1 MRREI
6 FLKALAAL
14 AACGS
19 VPVSARPAANLRMLV
34 PADVG
39 TGWDTTGRAL
49 GRALQEAGVASRV
62 TYENKG
68 GAAGTLGLAQFING
82 AKGDAGALM
91 VMGSSMLGAII
102 AGRPPVHLAQ
112 ATPVARISTESSVL
126 VLPVNSRFTSM
137 ADVIAQLKKDPAS
150 VKWGGGARGSSGH
163 IGAALI
169 AAQVGVDPSRLR
181 YFAFRSARDAT
192 AAMLGA
198 NLTIASGDYGEFS
211 ESIARGRIR
220 PLAVTSGQRLAGI
233 AIPTLRELGI
243 DVEIGDWKGVYGA
256 PGIRFDQRE
265 ALIDMVTAALKTG
278 SWQESLQKNS
288 WTPALLTGAAF
299 DRFIDAQFVALR
311 ATMVKSGMV

>member
-14 AACGS
+14 AAAGS

-34 PADVG
+34 PADAG

-49 GRALQEAGVASRV
+49 GRALQEAGVASRI

-91 VMGSSMLGAII
+91 VMGASMLGAII
-102 AGRPPVHLAQ
+102 AGRPPVHLSQ

-126 VLPVNSRFTSM
+126 VLPVNSGFTSM
-137 ADVIAQLKKDPAS
+137 ADVIVQLKKDPAS
-150 VKWGGGARGSSGH
+150 VKWGGGARGSTGH
-163 IGAALI
+163 IAAALI
-169 AAQVGVDPSRLR
+169 AAQVGVDPSRIS

-192 AAMLGA
+192 AMLGA
-198 NLTIASGDYGEFS
+198 NLTIASGGYGEFS
-211 ESIARGRIR
+211 ESIATGRVR
-220 PLAVTSGQRLAGI
+220 PVAVTSGQRLKGI

-243 DVEIGDWKGVYGA
+243 DVDIGDWKGVYGA

-288 WTPALLTGAAF
+288 WTPALLTGPAF
-299 DRFIDAQFVALR
+299 DRFVDAQFVALR
-311 ATMVKSGMV
+311 ATMVKSGML